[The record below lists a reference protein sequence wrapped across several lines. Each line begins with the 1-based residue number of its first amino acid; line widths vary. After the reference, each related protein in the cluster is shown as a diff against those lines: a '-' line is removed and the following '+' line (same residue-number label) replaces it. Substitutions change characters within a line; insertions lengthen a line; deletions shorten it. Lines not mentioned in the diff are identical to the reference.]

1 MAGDAKYAT
10 FKRENAIE
18 ITGDDRKYGV
28 TVARSIEDMMKVV
41 AIRSAVFMGEQ
52 DCPYGEEFDGN
63 DFCATHLIGYVGREP
78 AACLRARFFASFAKL
93 ERLAVRHEYRN
104 TRLSFDIVWAGIEL
118 ARKKGYTT
126 IYGHAQDRLVNF
138 WSRFGAR
145 PMGGNRK
152 LVFSDYAY
160 TEMLLEVE
168 PHPDALTLESDPY
181 ELIRPEGEW
190 DTPGIL
196 ETSMTRPVTSPQRD
210 REAA

>member
-1 MAGDAKYAT
+1 MKSAPIYAT
-10 FKRENAIE
+10 FGRHDAEE
-18 ITGDDRKYGV
+18 SPEPTGGYGIK
-28 TVARSIEDMMKVV
+28 VARTIDDMMRVV
-41 AIRSAVFMGEQ
+41 AIRAAVFMSEQ
-52 DCPYGEEFDGN
+52 TCPFEEEFDGN
-63 DFCATHLIGYVGREP
+63 DFCATHVLGYVGTEP
-78 AACLRARFFASFAKL
+78 VACLRVRFFASFAKL

-104 TRLSFDIVWAGIEL
+104 TRLSFEIVRAGIEL

-152 LVFSDYAY
+152 LVFSDYSY

-168 PHPDALTLESDPY
+168 PHPEPLTLDSDPY

-190 DTPGIL
+190 DRPGVL
-196 ETSMTRPVTSPQRD
+196 ETSLSRPVTSPQRD